1 MVNITFQ
8 RVKSRGIFE
17 ILDAEFEVDKV
28 TSLSTVFSDS
38 KGLYVSQEMKSFICS
53 MEGLERRSNLRA
65 CLVALLLLSI
75 ASSTVAYASSPPS
88 SISSSPSSPPP
99 TSSKGLC

>member
-1 MVNITFQ
+1 MMIHLNELVLTIAIIAFLAAATTFTATQ
-8 RVKSRGIFE
+8 GLLYGQQAAPEDPLRNRRV
-17 ILDAEFEVDKV
+17 
-28 TSLSTVFSDS
+28 
-38 KGLYVSQEMKSFICS
+38 SFVVW
-53 MEGLERRSNLRA
+53 MDWNADSNLRA

-88 SISSSPSSPPP
+88 FISSSPSSPP